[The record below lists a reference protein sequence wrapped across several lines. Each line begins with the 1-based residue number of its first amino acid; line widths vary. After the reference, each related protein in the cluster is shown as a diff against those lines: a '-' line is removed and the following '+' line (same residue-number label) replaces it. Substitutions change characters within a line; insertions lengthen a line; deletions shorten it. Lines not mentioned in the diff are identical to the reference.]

1 MLMRETVTT
10 TYVCPSCGKRLVND
24 NGAWRCTEH
33 GAFFAY
39 GPQLLVRAP
48 EPEQRSQS
56 PALPWELAES
66 DGEDKR

>member
-1 MLMRETVTT
+1 MLMQEQITT

-24 NGAWRCTEH
+24 HGTLRCSEH

-48 EPEQRSQS
+48 EPEQRFQN
-56 PALPWELAES
+56 PTLPWEFEELGAE
-66 DGEDKR
+66 DA